1 MPFHSTDTVCGIV
14 GVLPETLRRWRRAGL
29 ISSPSNEGYSDA
41 QLSAALRVLDLTAG
55 GNTLFDIHATLRWP
69 GLSLRGGWAFRE
81 EEMLQLLHRHTDED
95 VRREMRMMATDYCT
109 DDFVNRYLRPLNL
122 WLRSDASE
130 GGSKRQERFH
140 GAVLAQWSLMA
151 SASARRAAIPL
162 FLEAVSVTDSTEIW
176 MEAIRLTGQGFR
188 VEVSDTCTGV
198 PAVALRRHE
207 HHLLWCGNGIGAAMR
222 DHFDRCLERGEA
234 VMLTGGDRRSVSN
247 PATLAAAIFS

>member
-1 MPFHSTDTVCGIV
+1 MPFHTTDTVCGIV

-29 ISSPSNEGYSDA
+29 IPSPSKEGYSDA
-41 QLSAALRVLDLTAG
+41 QLACALRVLDLTAG

-69 GLSLRGGWAFRE
+69 GLALRGGWTFRE
-81 EEMLQLLHRHTDED
+81 EDMLQLLHRHTDDD

-109 DDFVNRYLRPLNL
+109 DDFVNCYLRPLNL

-130 GGSKRQERFH
+130 GATERQGRFH
-140 GAVLAQWSLMA
+140 AAVLAQWSLMA

-188 VEVSDTCTGV
+188 VEVNDTCSGI
-198 PAVALRRHE
+198 PANALRRHD
-207 HHLLWCGNGIGAAMR
+207 HHLMWCGNGISAAMR
-222 DHFDRCLERGEA
+222 DHFRLSLERGKA
-234 VMLTGGDRRSVSN
+234 IMLTGDDRRLASN
-247 PATLAAAIFS
+247 ADTLTAVA

>member
-1 MPFHSTDTVCGIV
+1 MPFHSTNTVCGIV

-29 ISSPSNEGYSDA
+29 ISSPSKEGYSDA
-41 QLSAALRVLDLTAG
+41 QLSATLRVLDLTAG

-69 GLSLRGGWAFRE
+69 GLSLRGGWVFRE
-81 EEMLQLLHRHTDED
+81 EEMLQLLHYHTDED

-109 DDFVNRYLRPLNL
+109 DDFVNCYLRPLNL
-122 WLRSDASE
+122 WLRNDASE
-130 GGSKRQERFH
+130 GGPERQDRFH
-140 GAVLAQWSLMA
+140 EAVMAQWSLMA

-188 VEVSDTCTGV
+188 VEVADTCTGV

-222 DHFDRCLERGEA
+222 DHFNRCLERGEA
-234 VMLTGGDRRSVSN
+234 VRLTGGDRRSVSN
-247 PATLAAAIFS
+247 PATLTAAICS